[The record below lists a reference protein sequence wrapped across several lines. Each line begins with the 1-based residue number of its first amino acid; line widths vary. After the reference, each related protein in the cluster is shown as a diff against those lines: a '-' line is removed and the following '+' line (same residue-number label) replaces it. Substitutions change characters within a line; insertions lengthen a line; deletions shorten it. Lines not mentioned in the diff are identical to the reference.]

1 MSKTKSIKLDIII
14 KITCI
19 SILIFGIAFAGT
31 FIVINKN
38 FNETKYQSMERIIND
53 QSIIIEERM
62 NNIVKIS
69 KTIAAD
75 ETVSD
80 MSLSAEDK
88 NERFLKYINELGLR
102 SIGHVDS
109 EGNLV
114 STDGFSNDVSEKE
127 YFKNAMKGTEFYIS
141 NPSFVKGTDEQIIY
155 TMVPIKNGSE
165 IKGAITCTFDSS
177 FLSEQIKNLKY
188 YNGTGKS
195 YIISNKEQMD
205 GLLR

>member
-31 FIVINKN
+31 FIVINKS

-141 NPSFVKGTDEQIIY
+141 NPSFIKGTDEQIIY

-165 IKGAITCTFDSS
+165 VKGAITCTFDSS
-177 FLSEQIKNLKY
+177 FLSE
-188 YNGTGKS
+188 
-195 YIISNKEQMD
+195 
-205 GLLR
+205 